1 MIWLWIF
8 IAGVVTFLTRY
19 SLIAFINPKTLS
31 DTSKKVLT
39 YVPSAVFPA
48 IIFPA
53 VFLDKNGFFVS
64 IENPQVW
71 AFILAI
77 LVGYY
82 FKNIILTIISGL
94 VGYWAILFL
103 LT

>member
-1 MIWLWIF
+1 
-8 IAGVVTFLTRY
+8 
-19 SLIAFINPKTLS
+19 
-31 DTSKKVLT
+31 
-39 YVPSAVFPA
+39 
-48 IIFPA
+48 
-53 VFLDKNGFFVS
+53 
-64 IENPQVW
+64 
-71 AFILAI
+71 LAI

>member
-8 IAGVVTFLTRY
+8 IAGLVTFLTRY

-31 DTSKKVLT
+31 DVTKKVLT

>member
-19 SLIAFINPKTLS
+19 SLISFINPKTLS